1 MLKLFFLFNIVF
13 LSSCLFSQNGS
24 TRTLYS
30 TWSETFNFETQIRT
44 SNKYLYSDNLELIE
58 LYPNPGYSEVFLKV
72 IATTNPDATIR
83 LYDINT
89 NLIEILFSSR
99 LNDGENLISFNVD
112 DLQVGSYVIRIQ
124 SNGEIIG
131 SIKFIKL

>member
-1 MLKLFFLFNIVF
+1 
-13 LSSCLFSQNGS
+13 
-24 TRTLYS
+24 
-30 TWSETFNFETQIRT
+30 
-44 SNKYLYSDNLELIE
+44 LYSDNLELIE

-72 IATTNPDATIR
+72 IATTNTDATIR